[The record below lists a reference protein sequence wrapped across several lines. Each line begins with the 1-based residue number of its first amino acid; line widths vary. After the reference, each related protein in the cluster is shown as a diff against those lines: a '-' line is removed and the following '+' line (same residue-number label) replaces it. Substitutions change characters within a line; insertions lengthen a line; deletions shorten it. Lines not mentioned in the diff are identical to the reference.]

1 MPSASNRPPIM
12 DRPSAQAAALGVG
25 AVIAVAG
32 AAFLFTRSNRSS
44 DASDAF
50 ISDAPPW
57 THRDKP
63 KGEKGTLIGRS
74 VTINRSR
81 QEIYAAWR
89 DFTRFPEY
97 MDNVRSVEMIDQKTA
112 RWTIE
117 APAGNTVEL
126 VTETTHDVPGERI
139 AWKSIEGSS
148 ITTAGEVL
156 FFDAPAGRGT
166 IVQLVMTYN
175 PPGGTV
181 GKMIAKLFQREPA
194 IQARRD
200 LRRFKQL
207 METGEVTVNAS
218 PSARTSETAT
228 EARI

>member
-12 DRPSAQAAALGVG
+12 DRPSAQATALGVG

-74 VTINRSR
+74 VTINRPR
-81 QEIYAAWR
+81 QEIYAGWR

>member
-12 DRPSAQAAALGVG
+12 DRPSAQATALGVG

-74 VTINRSR
+74 VTINRPR

-207 METGEVTVNAS
+207 METGEVTANAS

>member
-1 MPSASNRPPIM
+1 
-12 DRPSAQAAALGVG
+12 
-25 AVIAVAG
+25 
-32 AAFLFTRSNRSS
+32 
-44 DASDAF
+44 
-50 ISDAPPW
+50 
-57 THRDKP
+57 
-63 KGEKGTLIGRS
+63 
-74 VTINRSR
+74 
-81 QEIYAAWR
+81 
-89 DFTRFPEY
+89 

-207 METGEVTVNAS
+207 METGEVTANAS